1 MSCDCK
7 RLLEE
12 YSKKLNLDEP
22 WTIES
27 LIEHNEHM
35 RSLVREMSNK
45 QGKVL
50 AEARARG
57 YAEGKHW
64 RDWDDFKSE
73 LRNMTLKEVVGF
85 LGVYEDE

>member
-27 LIEHNEHM
+27 LIEHHEHM
-35 RSLVREMSNK
+35 RSLVSEMSNER
-45 QGKVL
+45 GKVL
-50 AEARARG
+50 DEARARG
-57 YAEGKHW
+57 YDEGRNW
-64 RDWDDFKSE
+64 RNWDDFKSE

>member
-22 WTIES
+22 LTIES

-35 RSLVREMSNK
+35 RSLVDEMSDEH
-45 QGKVL
+45 GKVL
-50 AEARARG
+50 NEARARG
-57 YAEGKHW
+57 YNEGRHG

-73 LRNMTLKEVVGF
+73 LRNMTLKEVIGF
-85 LGVYEDE
+85 IGGYEDE

>member
-7 RLLEE
+7 RLLDE

-27 LIEHNEHM
+27 LIEHHEHM
-35 RSLVREMSNK
+35 RSLVLEMSNER
-45 QGKVL
+45 GEVL
-50 AEARARG
+50 DGARARG
-57 YAEGKHW
+57 YDEGRLW

-85 LGVYEDE
+85 LGDYEDE